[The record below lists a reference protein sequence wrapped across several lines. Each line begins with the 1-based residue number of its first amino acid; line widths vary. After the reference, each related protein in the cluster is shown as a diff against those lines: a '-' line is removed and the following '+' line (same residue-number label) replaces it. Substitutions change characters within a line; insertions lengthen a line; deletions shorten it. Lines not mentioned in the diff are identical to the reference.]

1 MIKVTAIPQP
11 TPLSFVLKASET
23 TGVGVHDIKTG
34 MNKWPTRDPLMAAFY
49 MIARS
54 HAIVV
59 KGDRD
64 RRDRLWALEMRGRDL

>member
-1 MIKVTAIPQP
+1 MKLTAIPQP
-11 TPLSFVLKASET
+11 TPLSLVLKASEA
-23 TGVGVHDIKTG
+23 TGVGRHDIQTG
-34 MNKWPTRDPLMAAFY
+34 MNKWPTRDPLLAAHY

-64 RRDRLWALEMRGRDL
+64 RRDRLWALEMRGRDQ